1 MNLSFRKLSAN
12 GNDFVALDH
21 RQAPTGGPSLDHP
34 ALVRYLCDRRR
45 GVGADGVLLVEQ
57 DPDTDFRMRI
67 FNPDGSEA
75 DMCGN
80 GARACAQFAH
90 GLGIGGPELVF
101 STRAGRQRVR
111 LEGAS
116 STLWLG
122 RIDEDPGHLARLEA
136 DVRLVAGIQPA
147 RLLGFLRVGVP
158 HFVLSTEQLD
168 SLDLATVGSRV
179 RWHSSFAPEGSNVI
193 VVQRLDASHLK
204 VRAWEKGVEGET
216 EGCGT
221 GCIAACALLARQGLV
236 GSLVQAEM
244 KGGVMHVGRDEQ
256 GWHFSGEVHLAFSGT
271 LDVPGALFVREG

>member
-1 MNLSFRKLSAN
+1 MNLPFQKLSAN
-12 GNDFVALDH
+12 GNDFVALDN
-21 RQAPTGGPSLDHP
+21 RGTLP
-34 ALVRYLCDRRR
+34 ALEGPAVMQWLCDRRR
-45 GVGADGVLLVEQ
+45 GVGADGVLLVENA
-57 DPDTDFRMRI
+57 PGADFRMRI

-90 GLGIGGPELVF
+90 SLGIGGTELRF
-101 STRAGRQRVR
+101 ETRAGAQRVR
-111 LEGAS
+111 LEGGH

-122 RIDEDPGHLARLEA
+122 GIVEDPGHLPRLEQ

-158 HFVLSTEQLD
+158 HFVLSTEDVD
-168 SLDLATVGSRV
+168 SLPIDTIGPLV
-179 RWHSSFAPEGSNVI
+179 RYHDSFAPEGTNVI
-193 VVQRLDASHLK
+193 FVQRVDASRVK

-236 GSLVQAEM
+236 GASVQAAM
-244 KGGVMHVGRDEQ
+244 KGGVMTVARDDQ
-256 GWHFSGEVHLAFSGT
+256 GWNFSGEVHLAFTGHIDLPDT
-271 LDVPGALFVREG
+271 AR

>member
-1 MNLSFRKLSAN
+1 MRLEFQKLSAN

-21 RQAPTGGPSLDHP
+21 RHP
-34 ALVRYLCDRRR
+34 ARPLDGPELVRYLCDRRR
-45 GVGADGVLLVEQ
+45 GVGADGVLLVEE
-57 DPDTDFRMRI
+57 DPGADFRMRI

-90 GLGIGGPELVF
+90 GLGIGGDLLEF
-101 STRAGRQRVR
+101 STRAGRQCVR
-111 LEGAS
+111 LEGNR

-122 RIDEDPGHLARLEA
+122 GFSEDPGHLARLEA
-136 DVRLVAGIQPA
+136 DARLVAGIQPA

-158 HFVLSTEQLD
+158 HCVLSAESLD
-168 SLDLATVGSRV
+168 SLALETVGPLV
-179 RWHSSFAPEGSNVI
+179 RWHETFAPEGSNVI
-193 VVQRLDASHLK
+193 VVQRVDSSTVK

-236 GSLVQAEM
+236 GPRVAAAM
-244 KGGVMHVGRDEQ
+244 AGGVMQVGRDDQ
-256 GWHFSGEVHLAFSGT
+256 GWFFSGEVHLSFQGS
-271 LDVPGALFVREG
+271 LDLPELDKS

>member
-1 MNLSFRKLSAN
+1 MNLPFQKLSAN
-12 GNDFVALDH
+12 GNDFVALDN
-21 RQAPTGGPSLDHP
+21 RAGLP
-34 ALVRYLCDRRR
+34 ALEGPAVMQWLCDRRR
-45 GVGADGVLLVEQ
+45 GVGADGVLLVENA
-57 DPDTDFRMRI
+57 PGADFRMRI

-90 GLGIGGPELVF
+90 SLGIGGTELVF
-101 STRAGRQRVR
+101 ETRAGGQRVK
-111 LEGAS
+111 LEGDH

-122 RIDEDPGHLARLEA
+122 GMGEDPGHLARLEQ

-158 HFVLSTEQLD
+158 HFVLHTEDVDNLPI
-168 SLDLATVGSRV
+168 ATIGPLV
-179 RWHSSFAPEGSNVI
+179 RYHESFAPEGTNVMF
-193 VVQRLDASHLK
+193 VQRVDASRVK

-236 GSLVQAEM
+236 GASVQAAM
-244 KGGVMHVGRDEQ
+244 KGGVLTVGRDDR
-256 GWHFSGEVHLAFSGT
+256 GWNFSGEVHVAFSGQIT
-271 LDVPGALFVREG
+271 LPDTAR